1 MHLTHARE
9 PCPDFVHPLKGPPM
23 SCRALLRVAV
33 ATVLILLPVSLHGQ
47 AANSRCIAA
56 IDLPDCTGIAG
67 ASAPSYIA
75 PGQPPSADSQFAAS
89 IGSILAQRRAD
100 KPAVWQA
107 WSRATDD
114 NARIAAQ
121 RARANYN
128 ATTAAIERLETDTVA
143 WLQPAL
149 NRDLNLDFSLLRD
162 VEARYE
168 EENPDTGRR
177 REALTR
183 ISFTSAAGGE
193 GTLHLDENGDISAG
207 QRKAWTYHSSIRYEP
222 ASSLFYQTEAKFPLS
237 SGALPGYEAVALVG
251 DHAFSAKMPPSGH
264 VDAKVA
270 PGAVYP
276 TMLGLVITA
285 MAGEL
290 PSSFTVW
297 IVNDQ
302 GEAVPAEVRVV
313 GELTVQEPVGPAGGT
328 CAGETGVNQPR
339 RAVQLQIAAGSFSH
353 DRVVLA
359 DAPHL
364 KVSDGLKCRV
374 VR

>member
-1 MHLTHARE
+1 MGRPPIRAALPRLT
-9 PCPDFVHPLKGPPM
+9 
-23 SCRALLRVAV
+23 CRTA
-33 ATVLILLPVSLHGQ
+33 P
-47 AANSRCIAA
+47 
-56 IDLPDCTGIAG
+56 IAG

-75 PGQPPSADSQFAAS
+75 PGQPPSPDSQFAAS

-107 WSRATDD
+107 WSQATDD

-143 WLQPAL
+143 WLRPAL

-222 ASSLFYQTEAKFPLS
+222 ALPFLS
-237 SGALPGYEAVALVG
+237 DGSNVPAVLRALPSWEPSRWSATM
-251 DHAFSAKMPPSGH
+251 HSAKMPPSER
-264 VDAKVA
+264 VDEGGA
-270 PGAVYP
+270 GAVYP

-285 MAGEL
+285 MAGE
-290 PSSFTVW
+290 PSSSTVW

-302 GEAVPAEVRVV
+302 ARRSRQIKVV
-313 GELTVQEPVGPAGGT
+313 GELTVQEPVGPLVAHAPG
-328 CAGETGVNQPR
+328 R
-339 RAVQLQIAAGSFSH
+339 RA
-353 DRVVLA
+353 
-359 DAPHL
+359 
-364 KVSDGLKCRV
+364 
-374 VR
+374 